1 MGRMSSEWD
10 EDIQRLGERVDDF
23 FDRVLGFAS
32 APRYLLQHTWRPAV
46 DLYEVKDGLVVL
58 AELPGVDE
66 ADLEVTVQRGRLRI
80 AGLRR
85 PRAVESA
92 GQPLQLEI
100 ATGRF
105 ERVIVLPGRIDA
117 DRVEAR
123 FQQGILAV
131 HIPEG
136 KAPPAVRV
144 RVEGEGEP

>member
-1 MGRMSSEWD
+1 MGRTSSEWD

-32 APRYLLQHTWRPAV
+32 APRYLLQDAWRPAV
-46 DLYEVKDGLVVL
+46 DLYEVNDGIVVL

-66 ADLEVTVQRGRLRI
+66 ADLEVTLRRGRLRI
-80 AGLRR
+80 AGVRR

-100 ATGRF
+100 ATGPF
-105 ERVIVLPGRIDA
+105 ERVIALPAGIDA

-123 FQQGILAV
+123 FRQGILAV
-131 HIPEG
+131 HIPQE
-136 KAPPAVRV
+136 KAAPAVRV
-144 RVEGEGEP
+144 RIQGERNS

>member
-1 MGRMSSEWD
+1 MGRSSSEWD

-32 APRYLLQHTWRPAV
+32 APRYLLQDTWRPPV
-46 DLYEVKDGLVVL
+46 DVYEVEDGLVVL

-66 ADLEVTVQRGRLRI
+66 TDLEVTLHRGRLRI
-80 AGLRR
+80 AGVRR
-85 PRAVESA
+85 PRAVESS
-92 GQPLQLEI
+92 GKPLQLEI
-100 ATGRF
+100 ATGPF
-105 ERVIVLPGRIDA
+105 ERILALPVGIDA

-131 HIPEG
+131 HVPRE

-144 RVEGEGEP
+144 RVEGERKK

>member
-46 DLYEVKDGLVVL
+46 DLYQVDDGIVVL
-58 AELPGVDE
+58 AELPGIDE
-66 ADLEVTVQRGRLRI
+66 ADLEVTLQRGRLRI

-85 PRAVESA
+85 PRTLESA

-100 ATGRF
+100 ATGPF
-105 ERVIVLPGRIDA
+105 ERIIALPVEVDS

-123 FQQGILAV
+123 LRQGILAV
-131 HIPEG
+131 HIPQE
-136 KAPPAVRV
+136 KAAPAVRV
-144 RVEGEGEP
+144 QVQGERDE